1 MFLYIIVEFLDSSSE
16 LSYSVMIQELVLLV
30 MATIATCVLCVCV
43 FFFFCV
49 GFFPLVF
56 EIFAFNICFMHFI

>member
-16 LSYSVMIQELVLLV
+16 LSYSVMIQELV
-30 MATIATCVLCVCV
+30 ATIATCVLCVCV

>member
-56 EIFAFNICFMHFI
+56 